1 MCKALIERGANVL
14 HQDAAHKTAAIY
26 AKKNDK
32 NEVYEYLN
40 AEIQKLKIK
49 NDDKRKIKKPPQVKQ
64 QYKMMK
70 SDEFGNA
77 VEMTEADFEEFLKQY
92 PDFRAMFENPDG
104 IDPEKIKQELGW
116 YPETTFEVGIKK
128 TIQWYLEQKDW
139 MDNVTSGDYQN
150 YYNKMYA
157 ER

>member
-104 IDPEKIKQELGW
+104 IDPEKIEEVKNQESW
-116 YPETTFEVGIKK
+116 EKSAMRIINNCWKAKNASIFY
-128 TIQWYLEQKDW
+128 
-139 MDNVTSGDYQN
+139 
-150 YYNKMYA
+150 
-157 ER
+157 